1 MPARRSHMFIGLVVM
16 VALTVGVLMW
26 FTLYQ
31 QKQRLARFSVE
42 AEGTI
47 VAVDLTSYIV
57 AGKGRER
64 TDTIVVNQDD
74 GKRRTTTHIRYRY
87 TVGGSD
93 VENEKLVRG
102 DAREDY
108 RTGARVKV
116 CFDPAHPREAVIIDS
131 GETCGG

>member
-1 MPARRSHMFIGLVVM
+1 MFIGLVVI
-16 VALTVGVLMW
+16 VALAVGVLMW

-31 QKQRLARFSVE
+31 QRQRLARFSMQ

-64 TDTIVVNQDD
+64 TDTIVVNQDE

-87 TVGGSD
+87 VGGGSEL
-93 VENEKLVRG
+93 ENEKLVRG

-108 RTGARVKV
+108 KIGARVKV
-116 CFDPAHPREAVIIDS
+116 CFDPAHPREAVIIESD
-131 GETCGG
+131 ETCGS

>member
-1 MPARRSHMFIGLVVM
+1 MPARRSYMFTGLVVII
-16 VALTVGVLMW
+16 ALTVGVLMW

-31 QKQRLARFSVE
+31 QRQRLARFSIQ

-64 TDTIVVNQDD
+64 TDTIVVNQDE

-87 TVGGSD
+87 VVGGIGI
-93 VENEKLVRG
+93 ENEKLVRG

-108 RTGARVKV
+108 RIGASAKV
-116 CFDPAHPREAVIIDS
+116 CFDPAHPHEAVMIEAD
-131 GETCGG
+131 ETCGN